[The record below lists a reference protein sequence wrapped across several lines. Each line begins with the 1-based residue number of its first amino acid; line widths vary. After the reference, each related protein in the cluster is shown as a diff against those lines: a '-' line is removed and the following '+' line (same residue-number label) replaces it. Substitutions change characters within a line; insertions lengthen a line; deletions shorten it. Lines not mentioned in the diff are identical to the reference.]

1 MRELLRTNDPVLLAR
16 VTALLEGEGI
26 AAVVFDQHLSSA
38 FAGLVDLVQQR
49 VMVADDDYDEAVGI
63 LKSAQEWHEPEQGGW
78 L

>member
-1 MRELLRTNDPVLLAR
+1 LRELLRTNDPVLLAR

-49 VMVADDDYDEAVGI
+49 VMVADDDYAQAQRLLAATGEALPDE
-63 LKSAQEWHEPEQGGW
+63 
-78 L
+78 

>member
-49 VMVADDDYDEAVGI
+49 VMVADDDYAQAQRLLAATGEALPDE
-63 LKSAQEWHEPEQGGW
+63 
-78 L
+78 

>member
-1 MRELLRTNDPVLLAR
+1 VLLAR

-49 VMVADDDYDEAVGI
+49 VMVADDDYAQAQRLLAATGEALPDE
-63 LKSAQEWHEPEQGGW
+63 
-78 L
+78 

>member
-26 AAVVFDQHLSSA
+26 ATLVFDQHLSAA

-49 VMVADDDYDEAVGI
+49 VMVADDDYAQAQRLLAAAGEALPDE
-63 LKSAQEWHEPEQGGW
+63 
-78 L
+78 

>member
-1 MRELLRTNDPVLLAR
+1 LRELLRTNDPVLLAR

-49 VMVADDDYDEAVGI
+49 VMVADGDYAQAQRLLAATGEALPDE
-63 LKSAQEWHEPEQGGW
+63 
-78 L
+78 